1 MLHSPEGLKALNLED
16 TQDLFAILNGC
27 ASMSLPGRPS
37 CLAVA
42 SVLLALQADLFSD
55 CLSGRT
61 VTGILPLLQRR
72 RYLMISS
79 SASLLS
85 YRQLVSCPLVVLPV
99 TASRT
104 VLSMQESMVCMDW
117 EVCRF
122 FIADKYRACGLASQ
136 QWARLL
142 AQADA
147 RAVVMCE
154 TK

>member
-1 MLHSPEGLKALNLED
+1 MLRN
-16 TQDLFAILNGC
+16 TFAKNQVDCSNFNIFKLLADQYEQG
-27 ASMSLPGRPS
+27 GHGWGF